1 MASLDIEL
9 VPLLKDNYAYLL
21 HDSATGTTAVVDPSE
36 ARPVL
41 AVARARGWRITHVL
55 STHHHWDHTGGNL
68 EIKQAT
74 GCMVVGPGYDQ
85 ERIPGIDA
93 GVEEGDRFALGGA
106 VAEILFIPGHTR
118 GHIAYWFPRGG
129 GRALRRHPVLARL
142 RPAVRGH
149 AASRC
154 GARSASCARL
164 PAETRVYCGH
174 EYTQANAR
182 FALTIE
188 PLNPALVMKQRAR
201 RRGARRRP
209 RRPCPRPWARSAPP
223 TLSCAPTSRRWP
235 PRSALPAPTRSTV
248 FAEVRRRKDSF

>member
-21 HDSATGTTAVVDPSE
+21 HDAATGTTAVVDPSE

-74 GCMVVGPGYDQ
+74 DCMVIGPGYDQ

-118 GHIAYWFPRGG
+118 GHIAYWFPEAQAVLCGDTLFSLG
-129 GRALRRHPVLARL
+129 CGRLFEGTPEQMFANMQRLAALP
-142 RPAVRGH
+142 G
-149 AASRC
+149 
-154 GARSASCARL
+154 
-164 PAETRVYCGH
+164 ETRVYCAH
-174 EYTQANAR
+174 EYTESNGR
-182 FALTIE
+182 Y
-188 PLNPALVMKQRAR
+188 ALVAEPDNTALAERMEAVRTARAAGEATVPTMIALER
-201 RRGARRRP
+201 ATNP
-209 RRPCPRPWARSAPP
+209 FMRSASAVQ
-223 TLSCAPTSRRWP
+223 LAERR
-235 PRSALPAPTRSTV
+235 AA
-248 FAEVRRRKDSF
+248 KDAFRG

>member
-74 GCMVVGPGYDQ
+74 DCMVIGPGYDQ

-118 GHIAYWFPRGG
+118 GHIAYWFPEAAAVLCGDTLFSLG
-129 GRALRRHPVLARL
+129 CGRLFEGTPEQMWTSLGKLRR
-142 RPAVRGH
+142 
-149 AASRC
+149 
-154 GARSASCARL
+154 L
-164 PAETRVYCGH
+164 PPETRVFCGH

-182 FALTIE
+182 FAMTIE
-188 PLNPALVMKQRAR
+188 PLNPALVMKQRRVDEAR
-201 RRGARRRP
+201 AAGRATIPSTMGEECAMNPFLRADEPAVAAAVGLAGADP
-209 RRPCPRPWARSAPP
+209 V
-223 TLSCAPTSRRWP
+223 
-235 PRSALPAPTRSTV
+235 TV

>member
-74 GCMVVGPGYDQ
+74 DCMVIGPGYDQ

-93 GVEEGDRFALGGA
+93 GVQEGDRFALGGA

-118 GHIAYWFPRGG
+118 GHIAYWFPEAAAVLCGDTLFSLG
-129 GRALRRHPVLARL
+129 CGRLFEGTPEQMWTSLGKLR
-142 RPAVRGH
+142 
-149 AASRC
+149 
-154 GARSASCARL
+154 RL
-164 PAETRVYCGH
+164 PAETRVFCGH

-182 FALTIE
+182 FALT
-188 PLNPALVMKQRAR
+188 VD
-201 RRGARRRP
+201 
-209 RRPCPRPWARSAPP
+209 P
-223 TLSCAPTSRRWP
+223 TN
-235 PRSALPAPTRSTV
+235 SALKERAAEVDKLRAAGKATLPTTIGLELATNPFLRWHDPVIRRNLGMEKAADVDV
-248 FAEVRRRKDSF
+248 FAEIRKRKDVF